1 MGMNTT
7 TTDEYKLDTSYEDV
21 RQTLMEE
28 RYSNRL
34 SKPLGYWVLPNDRR
48 LPLAFLGRTLEELLA
63 TPFDELSAT
72 PGIGEKKI
80 GSLVKLL
87 HRATKDQPPAIP
99 FGSSQFSGS
108 STEGA
113 EVNGAVP
120 KFDPSIVSEALWSQ
134 WREVVRDYGVGNEK
148 LGRLAPSLQNLPTV
162 IWHTPLSQYLDHT
175 VAEIRL
181 LRTHGE
187 KRVRCVLEVFHSV
200 YQTLSSADKTD
211 DLHRLLTPVAILNV
225 HDWVSAQLKDPSG
238 PAVGELRDHFLVPLL
253 QQLQLD
259 SGPTVYRLASERLGF
274 NGEPTSVRSQARS
287 LGVTRARIYQL
298 LDDGA
303 KVMNVRWPQGKP
315 MLDELTNRLSALGD
329 SPELRLFYGMKEL
342 CFPEKQ
348 SGIPTPMTTREDDAH
363 SAPSTPAPAFE
374 IMPS

>member
-1 MGMNTT
+1 MDNMT
-7 TTDEYKLDTSYEDV
+7 TTDECKLDTSYEDV
-21 RQTLMEE
+21 RRTLLEE
-28 RYSNRL
+28 RYTDRL

-48 LPLAFLGRTLEELLA
+48 LPLAFLGRTLGDLLA

-87 HRATKDQPPAIP
+87 HRATKDQPPAVS
-99 FGSSQFSGS
+99 FEASLLGDASLQG
-108 STEGA
+108 GA
-113 EVNGAVP
+113 ETNGGL

-134 WREVVRDYGVGNEK
+134 WREGVRDYEVGNEK

-175 VAEIRL
+175 VAEIRR

-200 YQTLSSADKTD
+200 YQTLNKAEKSDN
-211 DLHRLLTPVAILNV
+211 LRRLLTPVNILQV
-225 HDWVSAQLKDPSG
+225 HDWVSAQLKDPSC
-238 PAVGELRDHFLVPLL
+238 PAIDQLRDQFVSPLL
-253 QQLQLD
+253 QQLQVD
-259 SGPTVYRLASERLGF
+259 SGPTVHRLAMERLGF
-274 NGEPTSVRSQARS
+274 NGEPTSVRAQARS
-287 LGVTRARIYQL
+287 LGVTRARVYQL
-298 LDDGA
+298 LDDGG
-303 KVMNVRWPQGKP
+303 KVMNVRWPEGKR

-329 SPELRLFYGMKEL
+329 NPELRLFYGMKEL

-348 SGIPTPMTTREDDAH
+348 NGIPTPIATREDAAH
-363 SAPSTPAPAFE
+363 PTQVTPSFE
-374 IMPS
+374 AIPS